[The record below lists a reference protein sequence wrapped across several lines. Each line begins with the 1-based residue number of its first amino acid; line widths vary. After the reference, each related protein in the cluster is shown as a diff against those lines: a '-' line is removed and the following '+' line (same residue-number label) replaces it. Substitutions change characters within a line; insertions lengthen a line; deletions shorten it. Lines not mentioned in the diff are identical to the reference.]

1 MSDQVPRLGRRITAA
16 TQEKLRTLFLEQYR
30 MYMDSVTKGTRV
42 ASRVEKAKVQRHLNT
57 LNDPTSRWIFNLE
70 RAVKPVIWISANFKH
85 ALGIMKGKAFR
96 PEPWETW
103 DIMDLFGWEDRSTG
117 VRRYNQAYWQIPR
130 KNGKSTLAGAIIDY
144 LAFGDGYPGAICAVA
159 SNSLEQAGETFTR
172 AEQGLNLGNL
182 PGIESY
188 NSRTYKTIKWGGCR
202 VDALTGVP
210 KDGKLL
216 HGAILD
222 EFHESRDT
230 GMLNSFLTGNIADPE
245 SLVLIITTAGTY
257 LQGPCHQEYEK
268 CIKIVSQAIKADRY
282 WVAIY
287 EPDQGDQPGDPVT
300 WEKANPN
307 LGVKGSVDL
316 DMMRDRYEKSQHSAS
331 DLTVFKTKNLNMWV
345 HSTTKWANMEKWI
358 QGCSGPADVEPGS
371 RCYAGVDLSSTSD
384 FTAITLDFPPM
395 EKEGIHKQHYMF
407 FIPAENV
414 SRIQRQC
421 SVPLEQWIADGYVV
435 ATPGPVIDYSY
446 IAEYLQ
452 RVREQY
458 ELQLIAGDRFRLID
472 LARYCPPWFE
482 EITFEFSQGKMTMSP
497 STQQFERFYLLG
509 RIRSG
514 ANPVMTWMMSCVD
527 AHTDSNANVKLIKPQ
542 HDRSAS
548 RIDGVIAS
556 IMALDTAITQE
567 PDGISMDELRDMI
580 SFF

>member
-1 MSDQVPRLGRRITAA
+1 
-16 TQEKLRTLFLEQYR
+16 
-30 MYMDSVTKGTRV
+30 
-42 ASRVEKAKVQRHLNT
+42 
-57 LNDPTSRWIFNLE
+57 
-70 RAVKPVIWISANFKH
+70 
-85 ALGIMKGKAFR
+85 
-96 PEPWETW
+96 
-103 DIMDLFGWEDRSTG
+103 
-117 VRRYNQAYWQIPR
+117 VRRFNQAYWQIPR
-130 KNGKSTLAGAIIDY
+130 KNGKSTIAGAIIDY
-144 LAFGDGYPGAICAVA
+144 LAFGDDYPGAICAVA

-172 AEQGLNLGNL
+172 AEQGLTLGNL
-182 PGIESY
+182 PGIEAY
-188 NSRTYKTIKWGGCR
+188 NSRTYKTIKWGDCR

-210 KDGKLL
+210 RDGKLL

-222 EFHESRDT
+222 EFHEAKDT

-245 SLVLIITTAGTY
+245 SLTLIITTAGTY

-268 CIKIVSQAIKADRY
+268 CIKIVHQAIKTDRY

-287 EPDQGDQPGDPVT
+287 EPDPGDQPGNPVT

-316 DMMRDRYEKSQHSAS
+316 EMLRDRYEKSQHSAS

-358 QGCSGPADVEPGS
+358 QGCSGSADVEPGA
-371 RCYAGVDLSSTSD
+371 RCYAGIDLSSTSD
-384 FTAITLDFPPM
+384 FTAIALDFPPV
-395 EKEGIHKQHYMF
+395 EKEGLHKQQYMF
-407 FIPAENV
+407 FVPAENV
-414 SRIQRQC
+414 PKIQRQC
-421 SVPLEQWIADGYVV
+421 SIPLEQWIADGQVI

-446 IAEYLQ
+446 IAEYLEGI
-452 RVREQY
+452 RSQY

-509 RIRSG
+509 KIRSG
-514 ANPVMTWMMSCVD
+514 SNPVMTWMMSCVD

-567 PDGISMDELRDMI
+567 PEGISMDELTNMI